1 MALDLLRR
9 REVPDP
15 SLSILCATL
24 VLAGV
29 YMRRPA
35 QIRISFDNTSAN
47 RSPPHDDRSCGRQSA
62 HGVGPYEHAEPAPR
76 RKALPEH
83 LPREDR
89 RIDLD
94 SPVCSCCGGELH
106 AIGASISEMLDWIP
120 AQVRVLRIR
129 RPSTGNR
136 RSLRAMALT
145 WNVLRWPVGWA
156 GRVGG
161 SMRCMSTCAPR
172 SLPRII
178 CSPTTHRSRS
188 WIRGAAKPRP
198 GVCG

>member
-1 MALDLLRR
+1 
-9 REVPDP
+9 
-15 SLSILCATL
+15 
-24 VLAGV
+24 
-29 YMRRPA
+29 MRRPA

-47 RSPPHDDRSCGRQSA
+47 RSPPHDDRSCERQSA

-129 RPSTGNR
+129 RPKYGCRGCEKIHQAPAPARAIAGGLATPALLAQVLIAKYCLCRYRHKANYAA
-136 RSLRAMALT
+136 LRTMRQ
-145 WNVLRWPVGWA
+145 NFVQRGKDA
-156 GRVGG
+156 GF
-161 SMRCMSTCAPR
+161 
-172 SLPRII
+172 
-178 CSPTTHRSRS
+178 HRLSGR
-188 WIRGAAKPRP
+188 
-198 GVCG
+198 